1 MQMQQ
6 KMKNEAEP
14 SAVSATG
21 AAGAT
26 AQTVT
31 QTTDAAAQTT
41 GAAEQTAGAAAQ
53 TTGATAQ
60 TTAQTTDATAQAAD
74 AAAAVETTA
83 LAAAC
88 GFAVLV
94 PGDTRE
100 ITGVYT
106 GDLLSWAMGRAKE
119 GDAWCTVMG
128 NVNTIAVAT
137 LADCACVVLCHSAVP
152 DDAMRERAA
161 QQGVA
166 VFTTSLPEFE
176 ASLAVARVMG
186 LVK

>member
-31 QTTDAAAQTT
+31 QTTDAAA
-41 GAAEQTAGAAAQ
+41 GAAAQSADAAAQTPGAAAQSAGAAAQ
-53 TTGATAQ
+53 TTGAAAQ
-60 TTAQTTDATAQAAD
+60 TAD